1 VLGLKRGSNVL
12 GLFNFSGQPQTLS
25 PTPAITQNCMTHG
38 TDLISGKAL
47 DLQGLQLAPYSA
59 IWLKK

>member
-1 VLGLKRGSNVL
+1 LGLKRGTNIL
-12 GLFNFSGQPQTLS
+12 GLFNFSAHTQTLS
-25 PTPAITQNCMTHG
+25 PTSAITQNCMAHG
-38 TDLISGKAL
+38 TDLISGKAI

>member
-1 VLGLKRGSNVL
+1 LGLKRGTHVL
-12 GLFNFSGQPQTLS
+12 GLFNFSASTQTLS

-38 TDLISGKAL
+38 TDLISGKAI

-59 IWLKK
+59 VWLKK